1 MNHSIIKR
9 PKDETKP
16 EGFHTE
22 FKRNVKY
29 IFVLGGFISLATA
42 IVIKCLA

>member
-1 MNHSIIKR
+1 MLTYKTTKSL
-9 PKDETKP
+9 KDKTKP

-29 IFVLGGFISLATA
+29 IFWSGTLLQLLRV
-42 IVIKCLA
+42 